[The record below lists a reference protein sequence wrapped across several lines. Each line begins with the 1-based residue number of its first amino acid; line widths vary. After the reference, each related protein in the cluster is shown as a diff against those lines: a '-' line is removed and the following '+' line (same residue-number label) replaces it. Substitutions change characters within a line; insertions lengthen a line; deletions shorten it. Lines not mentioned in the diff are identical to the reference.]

1 MKKLNLF
8 IIKSFINPFIFTFL
22 IAIFLLLMQFL
33 WKYIDDLV
41 GKGLDLITISK
52 LLFYAAAR
60 FVPLALPISVLLS
73 SIMTFGN
80 IAERNELNAIKSAG
94 ISLTKCMK
102 PLFVFIIIIAS
113 SSFLFSNYFMTYA
126 NLKAGSLLYDIRK
139 QKPAL
144 NIKEGIFYNEL
155 SGYSIK
161 IDKKLENGTDLEGIM
176 IYDHTSEE
184 GNDKVII
191 AEKGK
196 MYLSENEKYL
206 IISLENG
213 HSYHEMNINKK
224 NEKRPLQRS
233 KFKKDI
239 LRFDMSDFGMKRTS
253 EELYRNHYAM
263 MNNSQLITAID
274 SIKSKKDKKI
284 NLFKLNVS
292 ERINFDFEKIENIQV
307 ANNISAKTY
316 TNAISNVKYIKSMLI
331 NIITEQN
338 YSNKIAI
345 KHKVEWH
352 RKWSLAVACIIF
364 FLIGAPLGSIIK
376 KGGFG
381 LPVIIS
387 VGFFIIYHIISV
399 TAEKMVKES
408 EISVVE
414 GMWIANMILLPIGL
428 FLSFKANSDSQILNI

>member
-1 MKKLNLF
+1 
-8 IIKSFINPFIFTFL
+8 
-22 IAIFLLLMQFL
+22 MQFL

-41 GKGLDLITISK
+41 GKGLDFVIIAK

-60 FVPLALPISVLLS
+60 FVPMALPISILLS

-80 IAERNELNAIKSAG
+80 IAEKNELMAIKSAG
-94 ISLTKCMK
+94 VSLKKCMS
-102 PLFVFIIIIAS
+102 PLLVFILVISA
-113 SSFLFSNYFMTYA
+113 SSFLFSNYFMPYA

-144 NIKEGIFYNEL
+144 NIKEGMFYNEL

-161 IDKKLENGTDLEGIM
+161 IDKKLENGIDLEGVM

-191 AEKGK
+191 AEKGQ
-196 MYLSENEKYL
+196 MYLSENENYF

-213 HSYHEMNINKK
+213 YSYYEMNINKRK
-224 NEKRPLQRS
+224 EKRPLQRS
-233 KFKKDI
+233 QFKQDI

-263 MNNSQLITAID
+263 MNNKQLTLAID
-274 SIKSKKDKKI
+274 SIYSKSNAKLQLFKSNITEKINIDYQKIESNFSKKDKNMAYFQSK
-284 NLFKLNVS
+284 V
-292 ERINFDFEKIENIQV
+292 
-307 ANNISAKTY
+307 Y
-316 TNAISNVKYIKSMLI
+316 TNAISSVKFLKSMLG
-331 NIITEQN
+331 NSITEKN
-338 YSNKIAI
+338 YSNRIAI

-352 RKWSLAVACIIF
+352 RKWALAAACIIF
-364 FLIGAPLGSIIK
+364 FLIGAPLGAIIR

-381 LPVIIS
+381 MPVIVS
-387 VGFFIIYHIISV
+387 VGFFITYHIVSV

-408 EISVVE
+408 EISVSE
-414 GMWIANMILLPIGL
+414 GMWIANLILLPIGL
-428 FLSFKANSDSQILNI
+428 YLSYKANSDSQLFSLRTIKKFGFKKKLTN

>member
-1 MKKLNLF
+1 MN
-8 IIKSFINPFIFTFL
+8 
-22 IAIFLLLMQFL
+22 
-33 WKYIDDLV
+33 
-41 GKGLDLITISK
+41 SK
-52 LLFYAAAR
+52 L
-60 FVPLALPISVLLS
+60 P
-73 SIMTFGN
+73 
-80 IAERNELNAIKSAG
+80 
-94 ISLTKCMK
+94 
-102 PLFVFIIIIAS
+102 
-113 SSFLFSNYFMTYA
+113 
-126 NLKAGSLLYDIRK
+126 
-139 QKPAL
+139 
-144 NIKEGIFYNEL
+144 
-155 SGYSIK
+155 
-161 IDKKLENGTDLEGIM
+161 
-176 IYDHTSEE
+176 
-184 GNDKVII
+184 
-191 AEKGK
+191 
-196 MYLSENEKYL
+196 

-307 ANNISAKTY
+307 VNNISAKTY

-352 RKWSLAVACIIF
+352 RKWSLALACIIF

-428 FLSFKANSDSQILNI
+428 FLYQRGFNAY

>member
-1 MKKLNLF
+1 
-8 IIKSFINPFIFTFL
+8 
-22 IAIFLLLMQFL
+22 MQFL

-41 GKGLDLITISK
+41 GKGLDFVIIAK

-60 FVPLALPISVLLS
+60 FVPMALPISILLS

-80 IAERNELNAIKSAG
+80 IAEKNELMAIKSAG
-94 ISLTKCMK
+94 VSLKKCMS
-102 PLFVFIIIIAS
+102 PLLVFILVISA
-113 SSFLFSNYFMTYA
+113 SSFLFSNYFMPYA

-144 NIKEGIFYNEL
+144 NIKEGMFYNEL

-161 IDKKLENGTDLEGIM
+161 IDKKLENGIDLEGVM

-191 AEKGK
+191 AEKGQ
-196 MYLSENEKYL
+196 MYLSENENYF

-213 HSYHEMNINKK
+213 YSYYEININKRK
-224 NEKRPLQRS
+224 EKRPLQRS
-233 KFKKDI
+233 QFKQDI

-263 MNNSQLITAID
+263 MNNKQLTLAID
-274 SIKSKKDKKI
+274 SIYSKSNAKLQLFKSNITEKINIDYQKIESNFSRKDKNMAYFQSK
-284 NLFKLNVS
+284 VY
-292 ERINFDFEKIENIQV
+292 
-307 ANNISAKTY
+307 A
-316 TNAISNVKYIKSMLI
+316 NAISSVKFLKSMLG
-331 NIITEQN
+331 NSITDKN
-338 YSNKIAI
+338 YFNRIAI

-352 RKWSLAVACIIF
+352 RKWALAAACIIF
-364 FLIGAPLGSIIK
+364 FLIGTPLGAIIR

-381 LPVIIS
+381 MPVIVS
-387 VGFFIIYHIISV
+387 VGFFITYHIVSV

-408 EISVVE
+408 EISVSE
-414 GMWIANMILLPIGL
+414 GMWIANLILLPIGL
-428 FLSFKANSDSQILNI
+428 YLSYKANSDSQLFSLPTIKKFGFKKKLTN

>member
-1 MKKLNLF
+1 
-8 IIKSFINPFIFTFL
+8 
-22 IAIFLLLMQFL
+22 
-33 WKYIDDLV
+33 
-41 GKGLDLITISK
+41 
-52 LLFYAAAR
+52 
-60 FVPLALPISVLLS
+60 
-73 SIMTFGN
+73 
-80 IAERNELNAIKSAG
+80 
-94 ISLTKCMK
+94 
-102 PLFVFIIIIAS
+102 
-113 SSFLFSNYFMTYA
+113 
-126 NLKAGSLLYDIRK
+126 
-139 QKPAL
+139 
-144 NIKEGIFYNEL
+144 
-155 SGYSIK
+155 
-161 IDKKLENGTDLEGIM
+161 
-176 IYDHTSEE
+176 
-184 GNDKVII
+184 
-191 AEKGK
+191 
-196 MYLSENEKYL
+196 
-206 IISLENG
+206 
-213 HSYHEMNINKK
+213 
-224 NEKRPLQRS
+224 
-233 KFKKDI
+233 
-239 LRFDMSDFGMKRTS
+239 MKRTS

-352 RKWSLAVACIIF
+352 RKWSLAIACIIF